1 MEVRMNSKQRCAK
14 VAQSLIKEGMIVGL
28 GGGQTIQYLIEEIK
42 EKNRNLKIVTPSAKT
57 AMLCVQK
64 GMDVVPLQWI
74 HSLDM
79 AFDGCDEMDAQF
91 CALKSGGG
99 IHTLEKIT
107 ASMAKE
113 YILMVDETKYAQT
126 LKYTHPIVL
135 EVLPEAYSFI
145 CERLKE
151 LNFIFSYRQTNK
163 KDGFLFS
170 EHGNVLIDVYLSSY
184 IDPKTLYDLLK
195 SITGVVEVSLFVKEV
210 TGILLAR
217 EDKVEFL
224 KKVNSACMI

>member
-57 AMLCVQK
+57 AMLCMQK

-79 AFDGCDEMDAQF
+79 AFDGCDEVYAQF

-145 CERLKE
+145 CERLKA

-224 KKVNSACMI
+224 KK

>member
-57 AMLCVQK
+57 AMLCMQK

-79 AFDGCDEMDAQF
+79 AFDGCDEVDAQF

-113 YILMVDETKYAQT
+113 YILMVDETKYTQT

-145 CERLKE
+145 CERLKA
-151 LNFIFSYRQTNK
+151 LNFIFAYRQTNK

-184 IDPKTLYDLLK
+184 IDPKTVYDLLK

-224 KKVNSACMI
+224 KK

>member
-1 MEVRMNSKQRCAK
+1 MCKGCAK
-14 VAQSLIKEGMIVGL
+14 PDQEGMIVGL

-79 AFDGCDEMDAQF
+79 AFDGCDEVDAQF

-145 CERLKE
+145 CERLKA

-224 KKVNSACMI
+224 KK

>member
-1 MEVRMNSKQRCAK
+1 
-14 VAQSLIKEGMIVGL
+14 MIVGL

-79 AFDGCDEMDAQF
+79 AFDGCDEVDAQF

-145 CERLKE
+145 CERLKA

-224 KKVNSACMI
+224 KK